1 MFLTRLLP
9 ALLLCTGALVA
20 QPVTTVTR
28 LVGKFGFTAPT
39 ANTALVVLVEQ
50 GIVREITG
58 HRRNRVFSYTEYLR
72 TLNEGTE

>member
-1 MFLTRLLP
+1 M
-9 ALLLCTGALVA
+9 
-20 QPVTTVTR
+20 TTVRR

-58 HRRNRVFSYTEYLR
+58 YRRNRVFSYTEYLR

>member
-1 MFLTRLLP
+1 M
-9 ALLLCTGALVA
+9 A
-20 QPVTTVTR
+20 
-28 LVGKFGFTAPT
+28 KFGFTAPT